1 MDQELVNQL
10 FEVVL
15 IPLLGVL
22 VAFFVKWVNAKSS
35 EIAVS
40 TDNAL
45 LNKYLSMLTSTITDC
60 VIATNQTYV
69 DALKAEGKFDAEAQ
83 KKAFS
88 LTCDAV
94 LSILTDDAKE
104 YLSESLV
111 DLESYITSKI
121 ESQVK
126 LQKTIHPVTNTT
138 TTIPVATTPIV

>member
-10 FEVVL
+10 FEIVL

-22 VAFFVKWVNAKSS
+22 VAFFVKWVNAKSA
-35 EIAVS
+35 EIAVG
-40 TDNAL
+40 TDNVL
-45 LNKYLSMLTSTITDC
+45 MNKYLSMLTTTITDC

-69 DALKAEGKFDAEAQ
+69 DSLKAEGKFDVEAQ

-104 YLSESLV
+104 YLSESLG

-126 LQKTIHPVTNTT
+126 LQKVATPTIVP
-138 TTIPVATTPIV
+138 TTPIATA

>member
-1 MDQELVNQL
+1 MDQQLVNQL
-10 FEVVL
+10 FEIVL

-22 VAFFVKWVNAKSS
+22 VTFFVKWVNAKSA

-40 TDNAL
+40 TDDVL
-45 LNKYLSMLTSTITDC
+45 MNKYLSMLTTTITDC

-69 DALKAEGKFDAEAQ
+69 DSLKVEGKFDAEAQ

-94 LSILTDDAKE
+94 LSILTDDAKK
-104 YLSESLV
+104 YLSESLG

-126 LQKTIHPVTNTT
+126 LQKVATPTIVP
-138 TTIPVATTPIV
+138 TTPIATA

>member
-1 MDQELVNQL
+1 MDQQLVNQL
-10 FEVVL
+10 FEIVL

-22 VAFFVKWVNAKSS
+22 VTFFVKWVNAKSA

-40 TDNAL
+40 TDDVL
-45 LNKYLSMLTSTITDC
+45 MNKYLSMLTTTITDC

-88 LTCDAV
+88 LTCNAV
-94 LSILTDDAKE
+94 LSILTDDAKK
-104 YLSESLV
+104 YLSESLG

-126 LQKTIHPVTNTT
+126 LQKAVQPVTNTT
-138 TTIPVATTPIV
+138 TTTPVATTPIV

>member
-1 MDQELVNQL
+1 MDQQLVNQL
-10 FEVVL
+10 FEIVL

-22 VAFFVKWVNAKSS
+22 ATFFVKWVNAKSA

-40 TDNAL
+40 TDDVL
-45 LNKYLSMLTSTITDC
+45 MNKYLSMLTTTITDC

-69 DALKAEGKFDAEAQ
+69 DALKAEGKFDTEAQ

-88 LTCDAV
+88 LTCNAV
-94 LSILTDDAKE
+94 LSILTEDAKE
-104 YLSESLV
+104 YLSESLG

-126 LQKTIHPVTNTT
+126 LQKTIQPATNTT
-138 TTIPVATTPIV
+138 TTTPVATTPIV

>member
-10 FEVVL
+10 FEIVL

-22 VAFFVKWVNAKSS
+22 VAFFVKWVNAKSA
-35 EIAVS
+35 EIAVG
-40 TDNAL
+40 TDNVL
-45 LNKYLSMLTSTITDC
+45 MNKYLLMLTTTITDC

-69 DALKAEGKFDAEAQ
+69 DSLKVEGKFDVEAQ

-104 YLSESLV
+104 YLSESLG

-126 LQKTIHPVTNTT
+126 LQKVATPTIVP
-138 TTIPVATTPIV
+138 TTPIATA

>member
-1 MDQELVNQL
+1 MDQQLVNQL
-10 FEVVL
+10 FEIVL

-22 VAFFVKWVNAKSS
+22 VTFFVKWVNAKSA

-40 TDNAL
+40 TDDVL
-45 LNKYLSMLTSTITDC
+45 MNKYLSMLTTTITDC

-104 YLSESLV
+104 YLSESLG

-126 LQKTIHPVTNTT
+126 LQKTIQPATNTT
-138 TTIPVATTPIV
+138 TTTPVATTPIV

>member
-22 VAFFVKWVNAKSS
+22 VAFFVKWVNVKSS

-94 LSILTDDAKE
+94 LSVLTDDAKE
-104 YLSESLV
+104 YLSESLG

-126 LQKTIHPVTNTT
+126 LQKVAAPTIVPAITAPTT
-138 TTIPVATTPIV
+138 TV

>member
-1 MDQELVNQL
+1 MDQQLVNQL

-22 VAFFVKWVNAKSS
+22 VAFFVKWVNAKSA

-40 TDNAL
+40 TDNTL
-45 LNKYLSMLTSTITDC
+45 MTKYLSMLTSTITDC

-94 LSILTDDAKE
+94 LAILTDDAKE
-104 YLSESLV
+104 YLSESLG

-126 LQKTIHPVTNTT
+126 LQKTIQPVTNTT
-138 TTIPVATTPIV
+138 TTTPVATAPIV